1 MPPLLPRRT
10 LFQTLGAAGT
20 VAVLGASAGSAT
32 ARSSGP
38 LRFDFNK
45 PDDSIEALTRVRGDV
60 SGKRVYTYTRGR
72 VYVVQPGQP
81 ATPFLGYESG
91 LVDEYRAAGNAVYL
105 QTRREMMHF
114 IDLETGALAHSV
126 ANPMT
131 GRRNRPINGLVGP
144 LKFAVTPQGIAFNTH
159 DPAQAPGKPLALL
172 WETRPTSTVVTME
185 TLRRYRN
192 TQQPAEWPTASTG
205 EYRCYGDFLSY
216 TVDTAALHTR
226 RAASLDAQLFYSG
239 QTDLQPWMLVGQAP
253 GHNLWHATGFKTSR
267 FDDLPAEF
275 VKLTNQ
281 LHPGLWDDPFGYT
294 EKSVSYE
301 DQLRERLKDAS

>member
-1 MPPLLPRRT
+1 MTPLFPRRA
-10 LFQTLGAAGT
+10 LLQTLGATAA
-20 VAVLGASAGSAT
+20 VAALSASAASAK
-32 ARSSGP
+32 ARSGGQ
-38 LRFDFNK
+38 LRIDFNK
-45 PDDSIEALTRVRGDV
+45 PDDSIEAFTRVRGDT

-91 LVDEYRAAGNAVYL
+91 LVDQYRAQGNAVYL

-114 IDLETGALAHSV
+114 IDLDTGGLAQSV
-126 ANPMT
+126 ANPVT
-131 GRRNRPINGLVGP
+131 GRRSRPINGLVGP
-144 LKFAVTPQGIAFNTH
+144 LKFAVTPRGIAYNTH

-205 EYRCYGDFLSY
+205 EYRCYEDFLSY
-216 TVDTAALHTR
+216 TVDSAALHAG

-275 VKLTNQ
+275 VKLTSQ

-294 EKSVSYE
+294 EKAVSYE

>member
-1 MPPLLPRRT
+1 MTPLFPRRT
-10 LFQTLGAAGT
+10 LLLTLGAAG
-20 VAVLGASAGSAT
+20 AGAALSASAAT
-32 ARSSGP
+32 AKNRSSGA

-45 PDDSIEALTRVRGDV
+45 PHDSIEAFTRVRGDV

-81 ATPFLGYESG
+81 ATAFLGYESG
-91 LVDEYRAAGNAVYL
+91 LVDEYRAQGNAIYL

-114 IDLETGALAHSV
+114 IDLETGAVAQSV
-126 ANPMT
+126 ANPVT

-172 WETRPTSTVVTME
+172 WETRPASTVVTME

-205 EYRCYGDFLSY
+205 EFRCYEDFLSY
-216 TVDTAALHTR
+216 TVNTAALHAG

-239 QTDLQPWMLVGQAP
+239 QTDLQPWMFVGQAP

-267 FDDLPAEF
+267 FDDLPPEF
-275 VKLTNQ
+275 VKLTSQ
-281 LHPGLWDDPFGYT
+281 LHPGLWDDPFGYS
-294 EKSVSYE
+294 EKTVSYE
-301 DQLRERLKDAS
+301 DQLRERLQDAS

>member
-1 MPPLLPRRT
+1 MTPPIPRRT
-10 LFQTLGAAGT
+10 LLQTLGAAG
-20 VAVLGASAGSAT
+20 AAAALGASEASASSR
-32 ARSSGP
+32 ARGP
-38 LRFDFNK
+38 LRFDFNQ
-45 PDDSIEALTRVRGDV
+45 PNDSIEAFTRVRGDV

-81 ATPFLGYESG
+81 ATPFMGYESG
-91 LVDEYRAAGNAVYL
+91 LVDEYRAQGNATYL

-114 IDLETGALAHSV
+114 IDLESGGLAQSV
-126 ANPMT
+126 ANPIT

-172 WETRPTSTVVTME
+172 WETRPTSTIVTME

-192 TQQPAEWPTASTG
+192 SQQPAEWPTVSTG
-205 EYRCYGDFLSY
+205 EYRCYEDFLSY
-216 TVDTAALHTR
+216 TVDTAALHAR

-275 VKLTNQ
+275 VKLTNK
-281 LHPGLWDDPFGYT
+281 LHPGLWDDPFDYT
-294 EKSVSYE
+294 EKTLSYE
-301 DQLRERLKDAS
+301 DQLRERLKDAA